1 MCGISGYID
10 FNKNTPNQSLNEM
23 TDSMAHRGPDGA
35 GYEHIDIPNAQIGL
49 GHRRLSIL
57 ELSELGKQP
66 MAYDRTSYFSPITRK
81 RYEEWLDMFE
91 PFRKTGNILDIG
103 CGYGFFLEVA
113 KEKGWNVF
121 GLEVSERASED
132 CKSKGITMFSGEL
145 KDAPFTPESF
155 DIIISIEVIEHL
167 IDPDGFLKGAHK
179 LLREGGGMYVTTPFW
194 DGNATKRI
202 SEIIAPKT

>member
-1 MCGISGYID
+1 MERYR
-10 FNKNTPNQSLNEM
+10 
-23 TDSMAHRGPDGA
+23 DSHLCQCSNCSFIFSKQVPS
-35 GYEHIDIPNAQIGL
+35 Q
-49 GHRRLSIL
+49 
-57 ELSELGKQP
+57 SELDEFYDTH
-66 MAYDRTSYFSPITRK
+66 YDRTSYFSPITRK

-91 PFRKTGNILDIG
+91 PFRKKGNILDIG

-167 IDPDGFLKGAHK
+167 IDPDGFLRGAHK